1 MINELE
7 QLQNFQDDLGSRD
20 ASDRLG
26 ALQSM
31 QGQDPGLMGLPVVQE
46 PVGDPRAMLQ
56 PERDPR
62 VMLQNIPPEVQ
73 QPSQTISI
81 PISAGGTLE
90 LDPNTIAAMEA
101 PPINPMLGAPQGP
114 VNPMLDVG
122 PIIQRKGG
130 GMAENVQ
137 IIGDTAEGLASF
149 GRHGDSMLLHINPEE
164 LAGLSSLGEITYNPI
179 TGLPEAWGIRSFF
192 KPFKQAAKAVK
203 KVTKSKAFRQLA
215 PIALTIAAPY
225 LAAYWGIGGSAAA
238 AALAEGA
245 TLSGAVGAMGPMAFG
260 LSTAVG
266 SGLGALAGGAKT
278 SDAWKAAALGGLSAG
293 AMRGY
298 TNYQDYGSMW
308 GPQTPTN
315 IPTQGAQVYDP
326 TIRTTFSKPPSSY
339 TTPIDANKFNLGQP
353 SYLDTSLR
361 YAPPPEFG
369 VVGGDPS
376 IYGGAIPSP
385 NITGVSPIEMDPNLL
400 RTDIRSGYYGQSP
413 RTIDIAS
420 RGGIPPQP
428 SYVDARFNQPYLPA
442 KDPLPLSPDIASS
455 QYTGSSRLP
464 MADAG
469 VGAQSDYIVGSRY
482 TPQYTQP
489 QPSWMDR
496 QIADLKDTR
505 LGRGISDVGEYITDP
520 ESITGGIIEDYGTGR
535 GLLKLAAIDAL
546 TPDYTGEREHER
558 TLNEAREELERQ
570 EWEFKRVLTPEET
583 GFGQTYVVVDPSGV
597 EYNLTEAEILDI
609 AYGRRARP
617 KLTPSYR
624 FNPER
629 FVPTKH
635 GGGLGSLIHRQGGD
649 QIGTP
654 DVVGDIRDSLGNELI
669 TDLKSMTPE
678 EFETKYN
685 MTMQEGHNQLKVMF
699 PHIKPGDWNEL
710 FSGRALQPLPKQPLP
725 DLPPERRT
733 PIGTVPPIIPRAHGG
748 EFRGQ
753 VPGQGHGMQDNVYMP
768 IKDKGKQVGT
778 LAVSPSEY
786 VVDSYTMSALGNG
799 NPDAGAKVMDGVV
812 ESVRKKAYGTVRQPN
827 EIDGLQALR
836 PMIERV

>member
-7 QLQNFQDDLGSRD
+7 QLQNFQEDVGSRD
-20 ASDRLG
+20 PLDRLG

-31 QGQDPGLMGLPVVQE
+31 QSQDPGLMGLPVVQE

-56 PERDPR
+56 PEGDPR
-62 VMLQNIPPEVQ
+62 AMLQNIPPEVQ
-73 QPSQTISI
+73 QPNQTIRV

-130 GMAENVQ
+130 GMAENAQ

-149 GRHGDSMLLHINPEE
+149 GRHGDNMLVHMNPEE
-164 LAGLSSLGEITYNPI
+164 VAGLSSLGEITYNPI
-179 TGLPEAWGIRSFF
+179 TGLPEAWGIKSFF
-192 KPFKQAAKAVK
+192 KPFKQAAKSIK

-225 LAAYWGIGGSAAA
+225 AAAYMGWGVPAAMQ
-238 AALAEGA
+238 GA
-245 TLSGAVGAMGPMAFG
+245 TLAAKVAAMGPMAYG
-260 LSTAVG
+260 LSTAAG
-266 SGLGALAGGAKT
+266 AGLGALAGGAKT
-278 SDAWKAAALGGLSAG
+278 SDAWKAAALSGLSAG
-293 AMRGY
+293 ALRGY
-298 TNYQDYGSMW
+298 SNYQDYGSMW
-308 GPQTPTN
+308 GPQTTGGTQLKTFGGVKQPPTGY
-315 IPTQGAQVYDP
+315 Q
-326 TIRTTFSKPPSSY
+326 TTFKSSGY
-339 TTPIDANKFNLGQP
+339 ARGAGQRAYQNPIGPEYP
-353 SYLDTSLR
+353 SY
-361 YAPPPEFG
+361 
-369 VVGGDPS
+369 
-376 IYGGAIPSP
+376 
-385 NITGVSPIEMDPNLL
+385 
-400 RTDIRSGYYGQSP
+400 
-413 RTIDIAS
+413 
-420 RGGIPPQP
+420 
-428 SYVDARFNQPYLPA
+428 SYS
-442 KDPLPLSPDIASS
+442 SPDIIPQGPTGTTTVQPRPFDYGETAAIGRPYEGGVTVQEPIINAPVMDAS
-455 QYTGSSRLP
+455 QYTQQVPGYGQTIST
-464 MADAG
+464 D
-469 VGAQSDYIVGSRY
+469 
-482 TPQYTQP
+482 QP
-489 QPSWMDR
+489 NWIQR

-505 LGRGISDVGEYITDP
+505 LGRGVGQGVDYITDP
-520 ESITGGIIEDYGTGR
+520 QSVTGGIIEDYGTGT
-535 GLLKLAAIDAL
+535 GLAKLAAIDYM
-546 TPDYTGEREHER
+546 TPDYTGDREKERS
-558 TLNEAREELERQ
+558 LNEAREALERQ
-570 EWEFKRVLTPEET
+570 EWEFKRVLSPEET

-617 KLTPSYR
+617 KLTPTYR
-624 FNPER
+624 FNPDR

-635 GGGLGSLIHRQGGD
+635 GGGLGSLIHRQEGD

-654 DVVGDIRDSLGNELI
+654 DVVGDTRDSLGNELI
-669 TDLKSMTPE
+669 NDLSNMTPE

-699 PHIKPGDWNEL
+699 PEVKPGDWNEL

-725 DLPPERRT
+725 SLPVEKP
-733 PIGTVPPIIPRAHGG
+733 VIPRAYGG
-748 EFRGQ
+748 EFSGQ

-812 ESVRKKAYGTVRQPN
+812 ESVRKKAYGTIKQPN
-827 EIDGLQALR
+827 EINGLQALR
-836 PMIERV
+836 PMMERV

>member
-56 PERDPR
+56 PEGDPR
-62 VMLQNIPPEVQ
+62 AMLQNIP
-73 QPSQTISI
+73 
-81 PISAGGTLE
+81 L
-90 LDPNTIAAMEA
+90 EA

-114 VNPMLDVG
+114 VNPMLGAAYGG

-149 GRHGDSMLLHINPEE
+149 GRHGDNMLLHINPEE
-164 LAGLSSLGEITYNPI
+164 LAGLASLGEITYNPI
-179 TGLPEAWGIRSFF
+179 TGLPEAWGIKSFF

-215 PIALTIAAPY
+215 PLALTIAAPY
-225 LAAYWGIGGSAAA
+225 LAGY
-238 AALAEGA
+238 ALAPAGMSTSA
-245 TLSGAVGAMGPMAFG
+245 YVAGMSPWAMG
-260 LSTAVG
+260 LSTAAG
-266 SGLGALAGGAKT
+266 AGLGALAGGAKT
-278 SDAWKAAALGGLSAG
+278 SDAWKAAALSGLSAG
-293 AMRGY
+293 ALRGY

-617 KLTPSYR
+617 KLTPSIR

-635 GGGLGSLIHRQGGD
+635 GGGLGSLIHRQGSGSANPNAHLRNLEAR
-649 QIGTP
+649 TP
-654 DVVGDIRDSLGNELI
+654 DVVGDIRDSLENEFI
-669 TDLKSMTPE
+669 NDLRSMTPE

-699 PHIKPGDWNEL
+699 PEVKPGDWNEL
-710 FSGRALQPLPKQPLP
+710 FSGRALQPIPKQPLP

-733 PIGTVPPIIPRAHGG
+733 PIGTFPPVIPRARGG

-753 VPGQGHGMQDNVYMP
+753 VSGNGHGMEDNVYMP

>member
-7 QLQNFQDDLGSRD
+7 QLQNFQEDVGSRD
-20 ASDRLG
+20 PLDRLG

-56 PERDPR
+56 PEGDPR
-62 VMLQNIPPEVQ
+62 AMLQNIPPEVQ
-73 QPSQTISI
+73 QPNQTIRV

-149 GRHGDSMLLHINPEE
+149 GRHGDSMLVHMNPEE
-164 LAGLSSLGEITYNPI
+164 VAGLSSLGEITYNPI
-179 TGLPEAWGIRSFF
+179 TGLPEAWGIKSFF
-192 KPFKQAAKAVK
+192 KPFKQAAKSIK

-215 PIALTIAAPY
+215 PIALAIAAPY
-225 LAAYWGIGGSAAA
+225 AAAYMGWGVPAGMAANAPLAAKVA
-238 AALAEGA
+238 
-245 TLSGAVGAMGPMAFG
+245 AMGPMAYG

-293 AMRGY
+293 ALRGY
-298 TNYQDYGSMW
+298 TNYQNTGSMW
-308 GPQTPTN
+308 QSPQVVSGPPTVSNLPADPAHVTTSFTPGSTGAEKLYS
-315 IPTQGAQVYDP
+315 GAQASNLAYQVPMQPVTPQVGELYAAAGNP
-326 TIRTTFSKPPSSY
+326 NVVTAP
-339 TTPIDANKFNLGQP
+339 TPIKPNWIQRQTAALG
-353 SYLDTSLR
+353 DT
-361 YAPPPEFG
+361 
-369 VVGGDPS
+369 
-376 IYGGAIPSP
+376 
-385 NITGVSPIEMDPNLL
+385 
-400 RTDIRSGYYGQSP
+400 Q
-413 RTIDIAS
+413 
-420 RGGIPPQP
+420 
-428 SYVDARFNQPYLPA
+428 
-442 KDPLPLSPDIASS
+442 
-455 QYTGSSRLP
+455 
-464 MADAG
+464 
-469 VGAQSDYIVGSRY
+469 
-482 TPQYTQP
+482 
-489 QPSWMDR
+489 
-496 QIADLKDTR
+496 
-505 LGRGISDVGEYITDP
+505 LGRGVGQGVDYITDP
-520 ESITGGIIEDYGTGR
+520 QSITGGIIEDYGTGT
-535 GLLKLAAIDAL
+535 GLAKLAAIDAM
-546 TPDYTGEREHER
+546 TPDYTGDREKERS
-558 TLNEAREELERQ
+558 LNEAREELERQ
-570 EWEFKRVLTPEET
+570 EWEFKRVLSPEET

-617 KLTPSYR
+617 KLTPTYR
-624 FNPER
+624 FNPDR

-635 GGGLGSLIHRQGGD
+635 GGGLGSLIHRQEGD

-654 DVVGDIRDSLGNELI
+654 DVVGDTRDSLGNELI
-669 TDLKSMTPE
+669 NDLSNMTPE

-699 PHIKPGDWNEL
+699 PEVKSGDWNEL

-725 DLPPERRT
+725 SLPVEKP
-733 PIGTVPPIIPRAHGG
+733 VIPRAHGG
-748 EFRGQ
+748 EFSGQ

-812 ESVRKKAYGTVRQPN
+812 ESVRKKAYGTIKQPN
-827 EIDGLQALR
+827 EINGLQALR
-836 PMIERV
+836 PMMERV

>member
-7 QLQNFQDDLGSRD
+7 QLQNFQEDVGSRD
-20 ASDRLG
+20 PLDRLG

-31 QGQDPGLMGLPVVQE
+31 QSQDPGLMGLPVVQE

-56 PERDPR
+56 PEGDPR
-62 VMLQNIPPEVQ
+62 AMLQNIPPEVQ
-73 QPSQTISI
+73 QPNQTIRV

-130 GMAENVQ
+130 GMAENAQ

-149 GRHGDSMLLHINPEE
+149 GRHGDNMLVHMNPEE
-164 LAGLSSLGEITYNPI
+164 VAGLSSLGEITYNPI
-179 TGLPEAWGIRSFF
+179 TGLPEAWGIKSFF
-192 KPFKQAAKAVK
+192 KPFKQAAKSIK

-225 LAAYWGIGGSAAA
+225 AAAYMGWGVPAAMQ
-238 AALAEGA
+238 GA
-245 TLSGAVGAMGPMAFG
+245 TLAAKVAAMGPMAYG
-260 LSTAVG
+260 LSTAAG
-266 SGLGALAGGAKT
+266 AGLGALAGGAKT
-278 SDAWKAAALGGLSAG
+278 SDAWKAAALSGLSAG
-293 AMRGY
+293 ALRGY
-298 TNYQDYGSMW
+298 SNYQDYGSMW
-308 GPQTPTN
+308 GPQTTGGTQLKTFGGVKQPPTGY
-315 IPTQGAQVYDP
+315 Q
-326 TIRTTFSKPPSSY
+326 TTFKSSGY
-339 TTPIDANKFNLGQP
+339 ARGAGQRAYQNPIGPEYP
-353 SYLDTSLR
+353 SY
-361 YAPPPEFG
+361 
-369 VVGGDPS
+369 
-376 IYGGAIPSP
+376 
-385 NITGVSPIEMDPNLL
+385 
-400 RTDIRSGYYGQSP
+400 
-413 RTIDIAS
+413 
-420 RGGIPPQP
+420 
-428 SYVDARFNQPYLPA
+428 SYS
-442 KDPLPLSPDIASS
+442 SPDIIPQGPTGTTTVQPRPFDYGETAAIGRPYEGGVTVQEPIINAPVMDAS
-455 QYTGSSRLP
+455 QYTQQVPGYGQTIST
-464 MADAG
+464 D
-469 VGAQSDYIVGSRY
+469 
-482 TPQYTQP
+482 QP
-489 QPSWMDR
+489 NWIQR

-505 LGRGISDVGEYITDP
+505 LGRGVGQGVDYITDP
-520 ESITGGIIEDYGTGR
+520 QSITGGIIEDYGTGT
-535 GLLKLAAIDAL
+535 GLAKLAAIDYM
-546 TPDYTGEREHER
+546 TPDYTGDREKERS
-558 TLNEAREELERQ
+558 LNEAREALERQ
-570 EWEFKRVLTPEET
+570 EWEFKRVLSPEET

-617 KLTPSYR
+617 KLTPTYR
-624 FNPER
+624 FNPDR

-635 GGGLGSLIHRQGGD
+635 GGGLGSLIHRQEGD

-654 DVVGDIRDSLGNELI
+654 DVVGDTRDSLGNELI
-669 TDLKSMTPE
+669 NDLSNMTPE

-699 PHIKPGDWNEL
+699 PEVKPGDWNEL

-725 DLPPERRT
+725 SLPVEKP
-733 PIGTVPPIIPRAHGG
+733 VIPRAYGG
-748 EFRGQ
+748 EFSGQ

-812 ESVRKKAYGTVRQPN
+812 ESVRKKAYGTIKQPN
-827 EIDGLQALR
+827 EINGLQALR
-836 PMIERV
+836 PMMERV

>member
-1 MINELE
+1 M
-7 QLQNFQDDLGSRD
+7 
-20 ASDRLG
+20 
-26 ALQSM
+26 
-31 QGQDPGLMGLPVVQE
+31 
-46 PVGDPRAMLQ
+46 
-56 PERDPR
+56 
-62 VMLQNIPPEVQ
+62 
-73 QPSQTISI
+73 
-81 PISAGGTLE
+81 
-90 LDPNTIAAMEA
+90 
-101 PPINPMLGAPQGP
+101 
-114 VNPMLDVG
+114 
-122 PIIQRKGG
+122 KGYG
-130 GMAENVQ
+130 
-137 IIGDTAEGLASF
+137 
-149 GRHGDSMLLHINPEE
+149 
-164 LAGLSSLGEITYNPI
+164 
-179 TGLPEAWGIRSFF
+179 
-192 KPFKQAAKAVK
+192 
-203 KVTKSKAFRQLA
+203 
-215 PIALTIAAPY
+215 
-225 LAAYWGIGGSAAA
+225 
-238 AALAEGA
+238 
-245 TLSGAVGAMGPMAFG
+245 
-260 LSTAVG
+260 
-266 SGLGALAGGAKT
+266 
-278 SDAWKAAALGGLSAG
+278 
-293 AMRGY
+293 
-298 TNYQDYGSMW
+298 NYKDYGSMW
-308 GPQTPTN
+308 GPQTTPKTVMAPRASEFGRMTGSPTTFQPTGYARGVPAGATSTGADVLRGTQYYGTPSMAEIGQAQAMDPTFGSGDPIWRPDTPSAQVAIRPQPQPMVAGPGGN
-315 IPTQGAQVYDP
+315 YANLQTGQYTGATPLPTQYDP
-326 TIRTTFSKPPSSY
+326 NIATQDQWGGYGQTI
-339 TTPIDANKFNLGQP
+339 AQP
-353 SYLDTSLR
+353 DK
-361 YAPPPEFG
+361 
-369 VVGGDPS
+369 
-376 IYGGAIPSP
+376 
-385 NITGVSPIEMDPNLL
+385 PNLL
-400 RTDIRSGYYGQSP
+400 E
-413 RTIDIAS
+413 
-420 RGGIPPQP
+420 
-428 SYVDARFNQPYLPA
+428 
-442 KDPLPLSPDIASS
+442 
-455 QYTGSSRLP
+455 
-464 MADAG
+464 
-469 VGAQSDYIVGSRY
+469 
-482 TPQYTQP
+482 
-489 QPSWMDR
+489 R
-496 QIADLKDTR
+496 QWADLKDTR
-505 LGRGISDVGEYITDP
+505 LGRGVSQGVDYITDP

-654 DVVGDIRDSLGNELI
+654 DVVGDIRDSLENEFI
-669 TDLKSMTPE
+669 NDLKSMTPK

>member
-7 QLQNFQDDLGSRD
+7 QLQNFQEDVGSRD
-20 ASDRLG
+20 PLDRLG

-56 PERDPR
+56 PEGDPR
-62 VMLQNIPPEVQ
+62 AMLQNIPPEVQ
-73 QPSQTISI
+73 QPNQTIRV

-149 GRHGDSMLLHINPEE
+149 GRHGDSMLVHMNPEE
-164 LAGLSSLGEITYNPI
+164 VAGLSSLGEITYNPI
-179 TGLPEAWGIRSFF
+179 TGLPEAWGIKSFF
-192 KPFKQAAKAVK
+192 KPFKQAAKSIK

-215 PIALTIAAPY
+215 PIALAIAAPY
-225 LAAYWGIGGSAAA
+225 AAAYMGWGVPAGMAANAPLAAKVA
-238 AALAEGA
+238 
-245 TLSGAVGAMGPMAFG
+245 AMGPMAYG

-293 AMRGY
+293 ALRGY
-298 TNYQDYGSMW
+298 TNYQNTGSMW
-308 GPQTPTN
+308 QSPQVVSGPPTVSNLPADPAHVTTSFTPGSTGAEKLYS
-315 IPTQGAQVYDP
+315 GAQASNLAYQVPMQPVTPQVGELYAAAGNP
-326 TIRTTFSKPPSSY
+326 NVVTAP
-339 TTPIDANKFNLGQP
+339 TPIKPNWIQRQTAALG
-353 SYLDTSLR
+353 DT
-361 YAPPPEFG
+361 
-369 VVGGDPS
+369 
-376 IYGGAIPSP
+376 
-385 NITGVSPIEMDPNLL
+385 
-400 RTDIRSGYYGQSP
+400 Q
-413 RTIDIAS
+413 
-420 RGGIPPQP
+420 
-428 SYVDARFNQPYLPA
+428 
-442 KDPLPLSPDIASS
+442 
-455 QYTGSSRLP
+455 
-464 MADAG
+464 
-469 VGAQSDYIVGSRY
+469 
-482 TPQYTQP
+482 
-489 QPSWMDR
+489 
-496 QIADLKDTR
+496 
-505 LGRGISDVGEYITDP
+505 LGRGVGQGVDYITDP
-520 ESITGGIIEDYGTGR
+520 QSITGGIIEDYGTGT
-535 GLLKLAAIDAL
+535 GLAKLAAIDAM
-546 TPDYTGEREHER
+546 TPDYTGDREKERS
-558 TLNEAREELERQ
+558 LNEAREELERQ
-570 EWEFKRVLTPEET
+570 EWEIKRVLSPEET

-617 KLTPSYR
+617 KLTPTYR
-624 FNPER
+624 FNPDR

-635 GGGLGSLIHRQGGD
+635 GGGLGSLIHRQEGD

-654 DVVGDIRDSLGNELI
+654 DVVGDTRDSLGNELI
-669 TDLKSMTPE
+669 NDLSNMTPE

-699 PHIKPGDWNEL
+699 PEVKSGDWNEL

-725 DLPPERRT
+725 SLPVEKP
-733 PIGTVPPIIPRAHGG
+733 VIPRAHGG
-748 EFRGQ
+748 EFSGQ

-812 ESVRKKAYGTVRQPN
+812 ESVRKKAYGTIKQPN
-827 EIDGLQALR
+827 EINGLQALR
-836 PMIERV
+836 PMMERV